1 MVGKLGRRIRS
12 SARLAGDVFKPHW
25 VHRGCGG
32 VICGAGS
39 AYLCAK
45 CGEKAPAI
53 GAEIPFDVNNRRE
66 YFACHPELEVALLNA
81 EQMSQANEVLYDS
94 R

>member
-1 MVGKLGRRIRS
+1 MY
-12 SARLAGDVFKPHW
+12 SATLAGDVFKPHW

-32 VICGAGS
+32 VICGAGI

-45 CGEKAPAI
+45 CGENAPAI
-53 GAEIPFDVNNRRE
+53 GAEIPLDVDNRRE
-66 YFACHPELEVALLNA
+66 YFASHPELEVALLNA
-81 EQMSQANEVLYDS
+81 EQMSQANELLYDV